1 MMIKHCALMLVVGTL
16 LTTPALAEPVSP
28 KIELKLGALHNPT
41 STGRDKEIVFEVKNG
56 TDSFLT
62 YVSVSCGFY
71 SADGKLVHTG
81 GSLVH
86 RINPGETATGSA
98 GAEEA
103 PDAVRASCRIDNV
116 KK

>member
-1 MMIKHCALMLVVGTL
+1 MIKHFALMLVMGTVL
-16 LTTPALAEPVSP
+16 STAALAEPVSP
-28 KIELKLGALHNPT
+28 KIELKLGVLRNPT

-56 TDSFLT
+56 TDTFLKF
-62 YVSVSCGFY
+62 VGVQCGFY
-71 SADGKLVHTG
+71 SADGRLVQTG

-103 PDAVRASCRIDNV
+103 PDAVKAVCRIDNV
-116 KK
+116 GK